1 MSKEISDVVRR
12 SVVLFCSFVIAQ
24 GLFFASPSFKISK
37 IEVKGNNFVDT
48 ATLIKNSPFQVGD
61 WFWIDW
67 VCNGNLVADDP
78 VIESSTIRLKPSG
91 VLVISVKER
100 EPVALV
106 WTDKLKSCWAYVD
119 KTGHILGEETVENQ
133 SAKYPRLKL
142 NFPLAING
150 GMVRTDLIKILLQ
163 IDPEISKFKELTV
176 NYYLIDDMQ
185 NISVFA
191 QFLGE
196 ETEIRLGSLENISS
210 KLERL
215 KAILSLEKRKLSW
228 IDVRFQIPAVL
239 PLDKD
244 KVKLKKIA
252 EDKRKKDEATA
263 KDAEKVKVVK
273 VEQIKQNDQVKQTE
287 KVKQVE
293 KVKPVEI
300 KADSKVESDEEPVKR
315 TDNSKVIEYLQDW

>member
-1 MSKEISDVVRR
+1 
-12 SVVLFCSFVIAQ
+12 
-24 GLFFASPSFKISK
+24 
-37 IEVKGNNFVDT
+37 
-48 ATLIKNSPFQVGD
+48 
-61 WFWIDW
+61 
-67 VCNGNLVADDP
+67 
-78 VIESSTIRLKPSG
+78 
-91 VLVISVKER
+91 
-100 EPVALV
+100 
-106 WTDKLKSCWAYVD
+106 
-119 KTGHILGEETVENQ
+119 
-133 SAKYPRLKL
+133 
-142 NFPLAING
+142 
-150 GMVRTDLIKILLQ
+150 
-163 IDPEISKFKELTV
+163 
-176 NYYLIDDMQ
+176 MQ